1 LPPYPPNGVTVICGG
16 FYLRF
21 VMSAPS
27 SLDDLMR
34 AAAAAGFA
42 LATDDDEVSVKP
54 ARSAEAAISVED
66 SARGARRPV
75 TAAEFVAAGQSRADA
90 PTSTSAVRAGA
101 NTVRDTVYGYL
112 RMGVP
117 A

>member
-1 LPPYPPNGVTVICGG
+1 
-16 FYLRF
+16 
-21 VMSAPS
+21 MSAPS

-34 AAAAAGFA
+34 AAAAAGYA
-42 LATDDDEVSVKP
+42 LAADDDEAAVLKP
-54 ARSAEAAISVED
+54 ALAVEPAISVED
-66 SARGARRPV
+66 SARGARRPA
-75 TAAEFVAAGQSRADA
+75 TAAEFVAAGQARAPEA
-90 PTSTSAVRAGA
+90 TATSTVRAGA